1 MQAVKR
7 VAIVISELRPG
18 GAERVVVHVAGT
30 LAARGVEPLVVCLQ
44 RRGPLGDELLGRGVR
59 VVALESLRG
68 YDIPAVVR
76 LARVLRQFRPD
87 VINVHDRSSLP
98 YAFIANRLGGRRPMV
113 FSCHGLLLQD
123 ESRLRRRDRM
133 AARDLRALTAV
144 SEQAGAEYARMLNW
158 PGRVDLVPNG
168 VPLPPPHDD
177 LARASQRSQ
186 LGVPQDAFVFLA
198 VGNSKP
204 EKGYEDLLE
213 AAALLRHC
221 GRRFLVLVAGA
232 QPADAYADSLASVM
246 SRLGLDGT
254 VRFLGYRA
262 DVAALYSAADAF
274 VLSSRK
280 EGLPMVLLEAMA
292 AGLPVVATRVGA
304 VPSVVQ
310 DGSDG
315 LLVDAAFPAG
325 LAEAMLRLLSE
336 RPLGNRLGKAARSR
350 IRERYSVERM
360 TEGYLAVFERAALSC
375 AEPPPVKGVADSA
388 TRPRVLMLGPMPPLT
403 GGMATVV
410 ENLRQSPLADR
421 CRLLAIN
428 NGKTTPAGR
437 TLLAG
442 LLAQARLAGGLL
454 VAMRRHRAE
463 IVHIHTCALF
473 SFWRDIL
480 HMTACRMLGRKVV
493 WHIHDGSFAGFMA
506 KGSALRRGLI
516 RTALKAGAAVIV
528 LGEQSLRNLR
538 PMAPDV
544 RWRVVPNGVPVP
556 RTMAEPSAG
565 PTRFLFLGN
574 LTRRKGAFDLVD
586 AAEEVYRK
594 GLDITVRLGGGETSP
609 GQKDELVRHIG
620 GLNCRDH
627 IALLGVVSGAA
638 KERALAESDCL
649 VLPSYAEGLPMAVL
663 EGMAYGL
670 PVIATRIGAIPEAV
684 TDGQEGFLIEPGD
697 VKALADRMG
706 RIGEDKE
713 LGCRMGAAARAR
725 VEQTYSLDVVSD
737 QVMNIYREALDK
749 G

>member
-1 MQAVKR
+1 M
-7 VAIVISELRPG
+7 VISEMRPG
-18 GAERVVVHVAGT
+18 GAERVVVHLAGT
-30 LAARGVEPLVVCLQ
+30 LAVRGVQVLVVCLQ
-44 RRGPLGDELLGRGVR
+44 NEGPLAEELKFRGVR
-59 VVALESLRG
+59 VVALKSLRG

-98 YAFIANRLGGRRPMV
+98 YVFIANRLSGRRPMV
-113 FSCHGLLLQD
+113 FSCHGLLLKD
-123 ESRLRRRDRM
+123 ESRPRRRDRM
-133 AARDLRALTAV
+133 AARDLQALTAV

-158 PGRVDLVPNG
+158 PGRIDLVPNG
-168 VPLPPPHDD
+168 VPMPPPHDD

-198 VGNSKP
+198 VGNVKP

-213 AAALLRHC
+213 ATALLRHRY
-221 GRRFLVLVAGA
+221 GDRPFQVLVAGA
-232 QPADAYADSLASVM
+232 QSADAYAASLASGM

-262 DVAALYSAADAF
+262 DAAALYSAADAF

-315 LLVDAAFPAG
+315 LLVDAATPSG
-325 LAEAMLRLLSE
+325 LAEAMSRLLSE
-336 RPLGNRLGKAARSR
+336 RPLGKRLGEAARSR
-350 IRERYSVERM
+350 IRERYGVERM
-360 TEGYLAVFERAALSC
+360 TEGYLAVFERAAVSC
-375 AEPPPVKGVADSA
+375 AEPLLAGKAVDVAA
-388 TRPRVLMLGPMPPLT
+388 GPRVLMLGPMPPLT

-421 CRLLAIN
+421 CGLLVIN

-556 RTMAEPSAG
+556 RTTAEPSAG

-586 AAEEVYRK
+586 AAEEVCRK
-594 GLDITVRLGGGETSP
+594 GLHITVRLGGGETSP

-620 GLNCRDH
+620 ALACRDR

-684 TDGQEGFLIEPGD
+684 TEGQEGFLLEPGD

-706 RIGEDKE
+706 RIAEDKE

-725 VEQTYSLDVVSD
+725 VEQAYSLDVVSD
-737 QVMNIYREALDK
+737 QVMSIYREALDK
-749 G
+749 D